1 MSAFVSCFQTDEHAI
16 LTFNT
21 RRSFQLPESLLACD
35 IPLFESVLSF
45 ASKLIET
52 EKSIQTEYVRDQ
64 LFSEYLKDIE
74 KKHSQQI
81 NTLEKLSVTE
91 TTTRLAPLVQKI
103 SDMEQAHT
111 AAINDLKRDYDQ
123 QIRALQKEKKTLES
137 DSTSIR
143 TEVESVAQK
152 EMKQLNKKIA
162 ELELDLAR
170 SSRAESIVR
179 EQCQAESDR
188 LIKAIKESAKELVKV
203 KEDALQQREEK
214 LAKKEEELQVKI
226 QRAAS
231 SAYRGQDGEN
241 WLSSMVKD
249 KMNWDLK
256 YTGDVPH
263 SCDYSSTVHNVP
275 VFFEHKNYT
284 HSVPQKEVTK
294 FLRDMKE
301 HPEVLVGIFI
311 SQNTGIQGKPSTVPF
326 SIDWIHG
333 SQCVVYIQSIV
344 EMDMDYALS
353 LMDQIIRVSG
363 AFNKVIK
370 SQGESSSEK
379 THETR
384 IEQAKLYLQNSLT
397 RTNSLMRKVSADKK
411 QLISII
417 ETNTTQNLL
426 DLKQQSA
433 ELSTGIQ
440 ILLGEYTDSQE
451 DSAESEEP
459 VVLPT
464 LPKEKAKRKPAK
476 ASSGI

>member
-1 MSAFVSCFQTDEHAI
+1 M
-16 LTFNT
+16 
-21 RRSFQLPESLLACD
+21 
-35 IPLFESVLSF
+35 
-45 ASKLIET
+45 
-52 EKSIQTEYVRDQ
+52 
-64 LFSEYLKDIE
+64 
-74 KKHSQQI
+74 
-81 NTLEKLSVTE
+81 
-91 TTTRLAPLVQKI
+91 
-103 SDMEQAHT
+103 
-111 AAINDLKRDYDQ
+111 
-123 QIRALQKEKKTLES
+123 
-137 DSTSIR
+137 
-143 TEVESVAQK
+143 
-152 EMKQLNKKIA
+152 
-162 ELELDLAR
+162 
-170 SSRAESIVR
+170 
-179 EQCQAESDR
+179 
-188 LIKAIKESAKELVKV
+188 
-203 KEDALQQREEK
+203 
-214 LAKKEEELQVKI
+214 KI
-226 QRAAS
+226 QRNAS

-326 SIDWIHG
+326 SIDWVHG
-333 SQCVVYIQSIV
+333 TQCVVYIQSIV

-370 SQGESSSEK
+370 SHGESSSEK
-379 THETR
+379 IHETR
-384 IEQAKLYLQNSLT
+384 IEQAKLYLQNSLS
-397 RTNSLMRKVSADKK
+397 RTNSLMRKISADKK
-411 QLISII
+411 QLIGII

-451 DSAESEEP
+451 VSAESEEP

-464 LPKEKAKRKPAK
+464 LPKEKPKRKPWCQLTPCCTLK
-476 ASSGI
+476 QK

>member
-1 MSAFVSCFQTDEHAI
+1 L
-16 LTFNT
+16 LT
-21 RRSFQLPESLLACD
+21 CD

-81 NTLEKLSVTE
+81 NTLEKQSVTE
-91 TTTRLAPLVQKI
+91 TTSRLASLDQKI
-103 SDMEQAHT
+103 SDMEQANNS
-111 AAINDLKRDYDQ
+111 AISDLKREYDQ
-123 QIRALQKEKKTLES
+123 QIRALQKTNKSLES
-137 DSTSIR
+137 DSASIR
-143 TEVESVAQK
+143 SEVESAAQK
-152 EMKQLNKKIA
+152 EMKQLTKKIA

-188 LIKAIKESAKELVKV
+188 LINAIKESAKELVKV

-226 QRAAS
+226 QRNAS

-241 WLSSMVKD
+241 WFSSMAKE
-249 KMNWDLK
+249 KMNWNLK

-263 SCDYSSTVHNVP
+263 SCDYSSTIHSVP

-311 SQNTGIQGKPSTVPF
+311 SQNTSIQGKSPTVPF
-326 SIDWIHG
+326 AIDWVHG
-333 SQCVVYIQSIV
+333 SQCVIYIQSIV
-344 EMDMDYALS
+344 EMDIDYVLS
-353 LMDQIIRVSG
+353 LMDQMIRVSG
-363 AFNKVIK
+363 TFNKVIK
-370 SQGESSSEK
+370 SQDETSSGK

-384 IEQAKLYLQNSLT
+384 IEQAKLYLQNSLS
-397 RTNSLMRKVSADKK
+397 RTNSLMRKISADRKN
-411 QLISII
+411 LVGII

-451 DSAESEEP
+451 DSPESEEP
-459 VVLPT
+459 VLLPT
-464 LPKEKAKRKPAK
+464 LPKEKAKRKPTK
-476 ASSGI
+476 AANGI